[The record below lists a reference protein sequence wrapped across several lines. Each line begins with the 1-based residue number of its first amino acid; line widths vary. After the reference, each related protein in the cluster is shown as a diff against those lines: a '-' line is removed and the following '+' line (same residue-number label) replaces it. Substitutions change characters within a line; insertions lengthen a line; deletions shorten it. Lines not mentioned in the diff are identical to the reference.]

1 MSGPWNEST
10 KRWVVVGLI
19 VAGAILFY
27 MVREILPP
35 VILALLV
42 AYLLSPLVESLVRLR
57 IPRTLATVLTYFIFL
72 IALAV
77 GASIFVRMVRQQV
90 SSINLDLQAIYN
102 GLQQL
107 LADYET
113 IKILGFSIDLHA
125 IFESW
130 QDSLQD
136 SLRELATDFPS
147 RSVEILF
154 GVAGVAGTLVAGPL
168 VWLVFIL
175 VVSFWVIRDT
185 DKIIGFVDGLIPLDY
200 RAAVEDLGH
209 RVSDI
214 WNSFF
219 RGLLLLSLTVGVIT
233 AVTLWLAG
241 VRNALLLGMLAG
253 ILEVVP
259 TLGPIIAAIPG
270 VAVAFFQ
277 GSTHLPIANGWFALL
292 VLGLYVMI
300 QQVEN
305 NFLAP
310 RIMGASV
317 KLHPLVVLV
326 GVIGGYSIGGILGAF
341 LAAPVIGT
349 SRILGEY
356 IYSKLVE
363 VERVAEVPTVAETPN
378 EGAQPLPGQSVA
390 AEQGDES
397 S

>member
-1 MSGPWNEST
+1 
-10 KRWVVVGLI
+10 
-19 VAGAILFY
+19 

>member
-19 VAGAILFY
+19 VAGAILLY

-77 GASIFVRMVRQQV
+77 GASIFVRMVQQQV

-154 GVAGVAGTLVAGPL
+154 GVAGVAGTFVAGPL

-219 RGLLLLSLTVGVIT
+219 RGLLLLSLIVGVIT

-341 LAAPVIGT
+341 LASPVIGT

-363 VERVAEVPTVAETPN
+363 VERVAEVPTVAETPT
-378 EGAQPLPGQSVA
+378 ERAHPLPEQSIA